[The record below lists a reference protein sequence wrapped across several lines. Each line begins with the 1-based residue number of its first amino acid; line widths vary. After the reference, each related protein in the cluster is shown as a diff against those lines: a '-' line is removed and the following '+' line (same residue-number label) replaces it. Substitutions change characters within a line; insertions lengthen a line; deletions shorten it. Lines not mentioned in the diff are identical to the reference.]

1 MSEDVS
7 KKAVEESG
15 EKDGL
20 RLTKQ
25 ELLGFLRSRGSAPDT
40 EIFRTLVAMCELLAE
55 RVEAKYARDDS
66 MAFEAGLVANL
77 FSWLV
82 TQVDKDLG
90 DAIPI
95 ALRIPSLVAHIF
107 PPQFALEVI
116 KLWEERL
123 PVPD

>member
-7 KKAVEESG
+7 KNAVEEIG

-40 EIFRTLVAMCELLAE
+40 EIFRAMVAMCEMLAG
-55 RVEAKYARDDS
+55 RTEAMYAHDDGKV
-66 MAFEAGLVANL
+66 FEAGFVANL
-77 FSWLV
+77 FSWVV
-82 TQVDKDLG
+82 TQAANDLG
-90 DAIPI
+90 DATPI